1 MSRAELDK
9 VLLAMLA
16 TGERVSDI
24 NFSPG
29 RPPQMEVD
37 SQLVAYDKLGVLTA
51 EKTKKIAELI
61 LAENADLLADLELK
75 GSCDCSLQIPDGPRF
90 RVNVFKVDGACA
102 IVLRSLPTTIP
113 TLESLKLPE
122 ALRKLPELKN
132 GLVLVTGGTGSGKS
146 TTLAAVIDAINSTR
160 AVHIVTLEDPI
171 EFKHPHKQG
180 TINQR
185 ELGKDFKE
193 FADGLRAALRQAPKV
208 ILVGEMRDRMT
219 VEIAMK
225 AAETGHLVLSTL
237 HTIDAG
243 QTINRIVG
251 MFEASESSL
260 VRGRLAQ
267 MVRYVVGQRLLPK
280 EGGGRI
286 AALEIMGNDTRVRE
300 IIAEGEHKERTY
312 AKIIA
317 ESRSFGWQTFDQHI
331 ADLFEAG
338 LVSTDIALAYATDR
352 AEVRR
357 QLDQRIAKRGQS
369 TSDIGNLEMA
379 FTRRVQR

>member
-9 VLLAMLA
+9 VLEAMLA
-16 TGERVSDI
+16 AGERVSDI

-37 SQLVAYDKLGVLTA
+37 SQLVPFDRVGVLTP
-51 EKTKKIAELI
+51 EKTEKIAKLI
-61 LAENADLLADLELK
+61 IGENQDLAADLERK
-75 GSCDCSLQIPDGPRF
+75 GSCDCSLQVPNGPRF
-90 RVNVFKVDGACA
+90 RVNVFLVDGAHA
-102 IVLRSLPTTIP
+102 IVLRSLPTQIP
-113 TLESLKLPE
+113 TLASLQLPE
-122 ALRKLPELKN
+122 ALGKVPELKN

-146 TTLAAVIDAINSTR
+146 TTLAAIIDAINTTR

-171 EFKHPHKQG
+171 EFKHPHKKS

-185 ELGKDFKE
+185 ELGKDYKDFV
-193 FADGLRAALRQAPKV
+193 DGLRAALRQAPKV
-208 ILVGEMRDRMT
+208 ILVGEMRDRAT

-225 AAETGHLVLSTL
+225 AAETGHLVFSTL

-243 QTINRIVG
+243 QTIGRIVG
-251 MFEASESSL
+251 MFEASEANL

-267 MVRYVVGQRLLPK
+267 MLRYVIGQRLLPK
-280 EGGGRI
+280 DGGGRV

-300 IIAEGEHKERTY
+300 LIVEGEGRERTF

-331 ADLFEAG
+331 VDLFDAG
-338 LVSTDIALAYATDR
+338 HVTEDIALSYGSDR

-357 QLDQRIAKRGQS
+357 QLDQRIAKRGQK
-369 TSDIGNLEMA
+369 TSEIGDLEMA